1 MKFWKGFKSKKNN
14 HDTNNP
20 KEVIVPDPQSQS
32 NASPDPAMGMIFEGL
47 ELAKQGNY
55 DESEL
60 RYYEVTAIDPNYSAV
75 WYADHPFRIIQMDW
89 MNCYPRVLRSAHP
102 YTTK

>member
-1 MKFWKGFKSKKNN
+1 MVMKFWKGFKSQKNN

-32 NASPDPAMGMIFEGL
+32 NASPDPAMGIIFEGL

-60 RYYEVTAIDPNYSAV
+60 RYYQITALLYNILLKECRLTSGRQKAQ
-75 WYADHPFRIIQMDW
+75 II
-89 MNCYPRVLRSAHP
+89 NREI
-102 YTTK
+102 